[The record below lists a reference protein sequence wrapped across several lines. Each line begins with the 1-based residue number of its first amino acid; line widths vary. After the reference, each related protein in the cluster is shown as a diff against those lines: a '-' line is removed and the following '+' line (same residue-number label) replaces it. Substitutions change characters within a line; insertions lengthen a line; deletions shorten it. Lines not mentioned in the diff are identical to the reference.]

1 MRSIEATEERLEKSD
16 VTTVEVTF
24 NKRSRPHICSRVGAV
39 YALHAGKSISDA
51 QLRAA
56 EDWARDY
63 ETGVLGGKD
72 PLASRQCGCP
82 DAEYAILSRIAAVD
96 RCRYIKGKLGAYSE
110 QLLIR
115 VMIDGLSL
123 GDMALA
129 IHKPQEN
136 ADGSVKEPAAT
147 RHDRLRVAGMIYLLL
162 EQLSEAYDLMQEERS
177 DMLMDWSAVP
187 AA

>member
-1 MRSIEATEERLEKSD
+1 MREIKATAERLEKSD

-24 NKRSRPHICSRVGAV
+24 GKRSKPHMCSRVGAV
-39 YALHAGKSISDA
+39 YALHAGRSISDA

-56 EDWARDY
+56 EDWTRDY
-63 ETGVLGGKD
+63 ETGILGGKD
-72 PLASRQCGCP
+72 PLASKQSGCP

-115 VMIDGLSL
+115 VMIEGLSL
-123 GDMALA
+123 HNMAVA
-129 IHKPQEN
+129 IAKDKNESLRDPLVN
-136 ADGSVKEPAAT
+136 
-147 RHDRLRVAGMIYLLL
+147 RHDKLRVAGMIDLLL
-162 EQLSEAYDLMQEERS
+162 GQLADAYTNMADE
-177 DMLMDWSAVP
+177 MLMDWTAVP